1 MKLIM
6 VMITCLQV
14 RTDNHNFNNRVVA
27 LVCVRNVCWQR

>member
-14 RTDNHNFNNRVVA
+14 RTDNRNFNNGVAA
-27 LVCVRNVCWQR
+27 LVCVRDVC